1 MKDRGRRHR
10 RALVGCGLGLLVAA
24 AVAAPPGTA
33 ADELYAYHARPGD
46 TLIGLSRKILIDPKH
61 WVDLQQMNHVAEP
74 RTLPLGS
81 LLNIPYRWLRVS
93 PESAE
98 VLAVGG
104 DARLDGR
111 PLTKGAKVVAGSLI
125 ETGSTGSATV
135 AMPDGSVVT
144 VQRDSQ
150 LSIERLSLID
160 GLKAQDVRVR
170 LTAGRAE
177 THVQPQHDVGRF
189 EIRTPVAVTAV
200 RGTQFRASFDE
211 SGDDART
218 ETLEGT
224 VGVLAGGAAV
234 PVAAGYGTRVE
245 KGQPPAPPI
254 LLPPPPSLERIG
266 PLVTDDRLLLEF
278 AAVPGAVRYRWQ
290 LAADAEF
297 FTVLNDNLV
306 DTIPAVVS
314 GLPDGHYWLR
324 LRSVTTDG
332 LEGADAVREITVRRA
347 PRAPTPVTPDDGAN
361 LSPGRAALTFSGD
374 ETAVAYDVEIAN
386 DAAFLASAVQRVTRP
401 EFVAEHLAVGTY
413 YWRVRAINAAGDSG
427 PFGPNRVLRVRAESP
442 VPLVAAAADRSVTAH
457 WATTGAQR
465 YRIEVA
471 RDRQFSALEADALVS
486 GERWDSP
493 PLRPGDHFV
502 RLTAIDEDGYAAPPK
517 APVAVWVPVPAWYWL
532 AVPGVLALP
541 FL

>member
-1 MKDRGRRHR
+1 MTERSGRQR
-10 RALVGCGLGLLVAA
+10 RAPVVCGVGLLVAA
-24 AVAAPPGTA
+24 ATAAQPGPA

-61 WVDLQQMNHVAEP
+61 WVDLQQMNHVVNP

-81 LLNIPYRWLRVS
+81 RLNIPYNWLRVS

-111 PLTKGAKVVAGSLI
+111 PLAKGAKVAAGSLI

-150 LSIERLSLID
+150 RLVERLSLID
-160 GLKAQDVRVR
+160 GLAAQDVRVR

-224 VGVLAGGAAV
+224 VGVLAGGAVV
-234 PVAAGYGTRVE
+234 PVAAGYGTRVD
-245 KGQPPAPPI
+245 KDQPPAPPI
-254 LLPPPPSLERIG
+254 LLPPPPSPERIG
-266 PLVTDDRLLLEF
+266 ALVTDDRLVLEF
-278 AAVPGAVRYRWQ
+278 GAVPGAVRYCWQ
-290 LAADAEF
+290 LAADAAF
-297 FTVLNDNLV
+297 FTVLHDHLV

-347 PRAPTPVTPDDGAN
+347 PRAPTPATPNDGAN
-361 LSPGRAALTFSGD
+361 LSAGRAVLTFSGD
-374 ETAVAYDVEIAN
+374 ETAVAYDVEISP
-386 DAAFLASAVQRVTRP
+386 DAAFLASTVQRVSRP
-401 EFVAEHLAVGTY
+401 EFIADNLAVGTH

-427 PFGPNRVLRVRAESP
+427 PFGPIRVLRVRPVSP
-442 VPLVAAAADRSVTAH
+442 VPSVAAAADRSVTVH
-457 WATTGAQR
+457 WATTGGQR
-465 YRIEVA
+465 YRLEVA
-471 RDRQFSALEADALVS
+471 RDRQFSALEAEGLVS
-486 GERWDSP
+486 GEHWDSA

-502 RLTAIDEDGYAAPPK
+502 RLTAIDDDGYAAPPA
-517 APVAVWVPVPAWYWL
+517 APVAAWVPVPGWYWL